1 MRIKGA
7 SGTLSWAQPAD
18 GSMSPLIIV
27 EAPVF
32 KQAKKENTEKISG
45 LFSQQLSSVLP
56 EQSGNEEMR
65 GFNPQ
70 AIGLAAGVE
79 MRKQEV
85 DTNLS
90 VWRSRPE

>member
-1 MRIKGA
+1 MRIKRA
-7 SGTLSWAQPAD
+7 SGTLSWAEPAD
-18 GSMSPLIIV
+18 GSMSTLIIV

-32 KQAKKENTEKISG
+32 KQPKKENTSKISG

-56 EQSGNEEMR
+56 EQSGNER

-70 AIGLAAGVE
+70 VIGLGAGVE
-79 MRKQEV
+79 IRKQEV

-90 VWRSRPE
+90 V